1 MAAYFSWPSVP
12 VFSLDFFHPHDQTF
26 SIFCNFSVS
35 LCALFLQS
43 NVLVL
48 ILQDMWNNRLLLLG
62 FLPPLFKGLLT
73 TYADIIFLREMGQG
87 FLWMLL
93 TLWGLNQQDTVVSIS
108 YLFIYYNNTI
118 TKLTTLTPT
127 PTMPPRT
134 DLCFLSPALL
144 GLQECPVLNSLH
156 TLAWVRMP
164 RFMGKPCLFIPTVV
178 FAT

>member
-1 MAAYFSWPSVP
+1 MLFLEPSPSFSLSSYLSCKFRSHSFQEFLSDHLFAKDVVLPGSELEVEALGDGSLLLLAICSC
-12 VFSLDFFHPHDQTF
+12 FSLDFFHPHDQTF

-93 TLWGLNQQDTVVSIS
+93 TLWGLNQQDTVVSTS
-108 YLFIYYNNTI
+108 YLFIY
-118 TKLTTLTPT
+118 
-127 PTMPPRT
+127 
-134 DLCFLSPALL
+134 LL
-144 GLQECPVLNSLH
+144 
-156 TLAWVRMP
+156 
-164 RFMGKPCLFIPTVV
+164 
-178 FAT
+178 